1 MIKCRLMS
9 FVIRVFSYTTPN
21 VTGQVSLQLFH
32 SSAASLAAA
41 ADDAAA
47 GADAAAI
54 LLPPLDDDAWPAMS
68 AKYDCKAIPVT
79 DNTTATHRQIER
91 QTDRDDHN
99 IITRDTDTSLAD
111 NTQLI
116 DFYLID
122 RRYCDNAY
130 SQQTHKSHRIQ

>member
-1 MIKCRLMS
+1 M
-9 FVIRVFSYTTPN
+9 
-21 VTGQVSLQLFH
+21 SLQPFH

-41 ADDAAA
+41 GA

-91 QTDRDDHN
+91 QTEM
-99 IITRDTDTSLAD
+99 IIIL
-111 NTQLI
+111 
-116 DFYLID
+116 
-122 RRYCDNAY
+122 
-130 SQQTHKSHRIQ
+130 